1 MVYITITRLPV
12 SPYYL
17 SLTTTSSTTKT
28 GTSAFIHSF
37 IHSFIRRRRQ
47 TSMGVSASSSVVAS
61 SDERVVHHSSDDLAA
76 HTTRA
81 AESES
86 VVPEDTGNGNDEGGF
101 VTNSDDDNAT
111 LMMRALRNAI
121 EQPTSRTSRQ
131 RFNEPSTTSSS
142 SWRVVFD
149 SNRHGLSFG
158 ALARACVGDA
168 LAPLA
173 LLVEPTNRGDDD
185 DAPVRAVY
193 LANGVPDGPRCEMFG
208 DPYAV
213 RAFELAP
220 TKKTFRDV
228 SRPVG
233 SKPCV
238 YFAYGFDAH
247 VNGFGVFGR
256 PGRHVVFLD
265 DKLENAHYDYG
276 ARSVS
281 IARVVAWVRR
291 SNAKEAESQTRKET
305 TTTKAKAAR
314 TAETYR
320 LMSQY
325 TESSINRDAT
335 ASSRF

>member
-1 MVYITITRLPV
+1 
-12 SPYYL
+12 
-17 SLTTTSSTTKT
+17 
-28 GTSAFIHSF
+28 
-37 IHSFIRRRRQ
+37 
-47 TSMGVSASSSVVAS
+47 MGVSASSSVVAS
-61 SDERVVHHSSDDLAA
+61 DDDRCARSDVLV
-76 HTTRA
+76 TRRRDA
-81 AESES
+81 ES
-86 VVPEDTGNGNDEGGF
+86 VVPDGGGNDDKGG
-101 VTNSDDDNAT
+101 VTNSDEDDDSDDFDSDDAT
-111 LMMRALRNAI
+111 LRALRNAI
-121 EQPTSRTSRQ
+121 ERPATSGRR
-131 RFNEPSTTSSS
+131 NKHPSSSSSSSS

-158 ALARACVGDA
+158 ALTRVCVEDA

-173 LLVEPTNRGDDD
+173 LLVEPNQDDDDDDD
-185 DAPVRAVY
+185 DALVRAVY
-193 LANGVPDGPRCEMFG
+193 LPNGVPDGPRCEMFG

-220 TKKTFRDV
+220 TKKKTFRDV

-233 SKPCV
+233 SNAAV

-291 SNAKEAESQTRKET
+291 SNDAKEALESQTTRKET
-305 TTTKAKAAR
+305 PSTKAKAAAR

-325 TESSINRDAT
+325 TESSINRDAA
-335 ASSRF
+335 ASSSR

>member
-1 MVYITITRLPV
+1 
-12 SPYYL
+12 
-17 SLTTTSSTTKT
+17 
-28 GTSAFIHSF
+28 
-37 IHSFIRRRRQ
+37 
-47 TSMGVSASSSVVAS
+47 MGVSASIVAS
-61 SDERVVHHSSDDLAA
+61 DDERLHHSDDSTA
-76 HTTRA
+76 RA
-81 AESES
+81 AES
-86 VVPEDTGNGNDEGGF
+86 VVPDNGNDDYYEGL
-101 VTNSDDDNAT
+101 TNSEDEEEGDSDYGSEDAT
-111 LMMRALRNAI
+111 LRATMRALTNAI
-121 EQPTSRTSRQ
+121 EQRASRR
-131 RFNEPSTTSSS
+131 NEPSSSSSSS

-158 ALARACVGDA
+158 ALTRACVGEA
-168 LAPLA
+168 YAPLA
-173 LLVEPTNRGDDD
+173 LFVEPNGDDED

-233 SKPCV
+233 SNPSV

-320 LMSQY
+320 FMSQY

-335 ASSRF
+335 ASSSRF

>member
-1 MVYITITRLPV
+1 
-12 SPYYL
+12 
-17 SLTTTSSTTKT
+17 
-28 GTSAFIHSF
+28 
-37 IHSFIRRRRQ
+37 
-47 TSMGVSASSSVVAS
+47 MGVFASSSVVAS
-61 SDERVVHHSSDDLAA
+61 DDERVVHHSSDDLSA
-76 HTTRA
+76 HTTRT

-86 VVPEDTGNGNDEGGF
+86 VVPEETGNGNDEGGF

-131 RFNEPSTTSSS
+131 RFNEPSTTTS

-158 ALARACVGDA
+158 ALARACVGEA
-168 LAPLA
+168 YAPLA
-173 LLVEPTNRGDDD
+173 LFVEPTNQDDED
-185 DAPVRAVY
+185 DAPIRAVY

-233 SKPCV
+233 SKPSV

-247 VNGFGVFGR
+247 VNGFGGFGR
-256 PGRHVVFLD
+256 PGRHVVFRD

-320 LMSQY
+320 FMSQY

-335 ASSRF
+335 ASSSRF

>member
-1 MVYITITRLPV
+1 
-12 SPYYL
+12 
-17 SLTTTSSTTKT
+17 
-28 GTSAFIHSF
+28 
-37 IHSFIRRRRQ
+37 
-47 TSMGVSASSSVVAS
+47 MGVSASVVAS
-61 SDERVVHHSSDDLAA
+61 DDELLHHSDDLA
-76 HTTRA
+76 HTRA
-81 AESES
+81 AES
-86 VVPEDTGNGNDEGGF
+86 VVPSTGNDDDDDDEGDL
-101 VTNSDDDNAT
+101 TNFCDSDYGS
-111 LMMRALRNAI
+111 LRALNNAI
-121 EQPTSRTSRQ
+121 EQPASRTSR
-131 RFNEPSTTSSS
+131 RNEPSTSS

-158 ALARACVGDA
+158 ALTRACVGAA

-173 LLVEPTNRGDDD
+173 LLVEPNQGDDDDD

-193 LANGVPDGPRCEMFG
+193 LPNGVPDGPRCEMFG
-208 DPYAV
+208 DPYSV
-213 RAFELAP
+213 RAFELEP
-220 TKKTFRDV
+220 TKKKFRDV

-233 SKPCV
+233 SNPSV

-256 PGRHVVFLD
+256 PGRHVIFLD

-291 SNAKEAESQTRKET
+291 SNAEADESQTTNKT
-305 TTTKAKAAR
+305 TTTNKTMTTKAR

-335 ASSRF
+335 VSR